1 MYTHVQEEP
10 ESCFDRSHTFVVC
23 AYGESPFLEE
33 CVKSL
38 VTQSGNPKV
47 LVATSTPNALIEAV
61 CSKYDLTL
69 LARAGKSGIADDWNF
84 AISCA
89 ETDLVT
95 VAHQDDVYER
105 DYSRRLLAVYE
116 SNPDLLIYFTN
127 YGELR
132 DEGAVDSNKLL
143 RVKRGM
149 LFPLKDGRLKRS
161 KLVRRRILSC
171 GSAICCPSVSFNL
184 KRLNQPIFE
193 TSMKCDLD
201 WQAWERISKQK
212 GSFYYDSKIL
222 MYHRIHEQ
230 SETTH
235 LIGDNTRSREDLEML
250 NKFWPSGIARL
261 INRAYS
267 KSQKSN
273 G

>member
-1 MYTHVQEEP
+1 MTDHA
-10 ESCFDRSHTFVVC
+10 FVVC
-23 AYGESPFLEE
+23 AYGESPYLEA
-33 CVKSL
+33 CVRSL
-38 VTQSGNPKV
+38 VVQDGEPKI
-47 LVATSTPNALIEAV
+47 LLATSTSNDAIRSIAA
-61 CSKYDLTL
+61 KYDLPL
-69 LARAGKSGIADDWNF
+69 LVRDGKSGIADDWNF

-105 DYSRRLLAVYE
+105 DYSRRLLAAYE
-116 SNPDLLIYFTN
+116 NSPDLLIYFTN

-132 DEGAVDSNKLL
+132 DDGPVDSNELL
-143 RVKRGM
+143 RIKRAM
-149 LFPLKDGRLKRS
+149 LFPLKDGRLMRS

-184 KRLNQPIFE
+184 KRLAQPIFE

-201 WQAWERISKQK
+201 WQAWECISKQK

>member
-1 MYTHVQEEP
+1 M
-10 ESCFDRSHTFVVC
+10 SHTFVVC
-23 AYGESPFLEE
+23 AYGESPYLEE
-33 CVKSL
+33 CVESL
-38 VTQSGNPKV
+38 LLQDGSPEI
-47 LVATSTPNALIEAV
+47 LIATSTPNDVIKAV
-61 CSKYDLTL
+61 AKRHNLPLFVRD
-69 LARAGKSGIADDWNF
+69 GGSGIAADWNF

-89 ETDLVT
+89 NTDLVT

-105 DYSRRLLAVYE
+105 GYSRRLLAAYE
-116 SNPDLLIYFTN
+116 SNSDLLLYFTN

-132 DEGAVDSNKLL
+132 DCGAVDSNRLL
-143 RVKRGM
+143 SVKRAM
-149 LFPLKDGRLKRS
+149 LFPLKDGRFNRS
-161 KLVRRRILSC
+161 RFVRRRILSI

-184 KRLNQPIFE
+184 RCLQQPIFE
-193 TSMKCDLD
+193 STMKCDLD
-201 WQAWERISKQK
+201 WQAWEKISKQR

-250 NKFWPSGIARL
+250 GKFWPSAIARL
-261 INRAYS
+261 INKAYS

>member
-1 MYTHVQEEP
+1 MQ
-10 ESCFDRSHTFVVC
+10 RSIKHLFVVC
-23 AYGESPFLEE
+23 AYGESPYLEE
-33 CVKSL
+33 CVRSL
-38 VTQSGNPKV
+38 VVQNGDPEI
-47 LVATSTPNALIEAV
+47 LMATSTPNALIESV
-61 CSKYDLTL
+61 SSRYDVPL
-69 LARAGKSGIADDWNF
+69 LVRDGEPGIADDWNF

-89 ETDLVT
+89 NSELVT
-95 VAHQDDVYER
+95 VAHQDDVYES
-105 DYSRRLLAVYE
+105 DYSMRLIGAYE
-116 SNPDLLIYFTN
+116 DNPDLLIYFTN

-132 DEGAVDSNKLL
+132 DDGAVDSNELL
-143 RVKRGM
+143 QIKRAM

-184 KRLNQPIFE
+184 KLLNQPIFE

-250 NKFWPSGIARL
+250 NKFWPAGIARL

>member
-1 MYTHVQEEP
+1 MADHA
-10 ESCFDRSHTFVVC
+10 FAVC
-23 AYGESPFLEE
+23 AYGESPYLEE
-33 CVKSL
+33 CVGSL
-38 VTQSGNPKV
+38 VAQKGEPKI
-47 LVATSTPNALIEAV
+47 LIATSTPNDSIRSVAA
-61 CSKYDLTL
+61 KYDLPL
-69 LARAGKSGIADDWNF
+69 LVRDGESGIADDWNF

-89 ETDLVT
+89 DCDLVT
-95 VAHQDDVYER
+95 IAHQDDLYEP
-105 DYSRRLLAVYE
+105 DYSSRLAAVYE
-116 SNPDLLIYFTN
+116 SRPDLLIYFTN

-132 DEGAVDSNKLL
+132 SGGLVDSNQLL
-143 RVKRGM
+143 RIKRAM
-149 LFPLKDGRLKRS
+149 LFPLKDGRFMRS

-184 KRLNQPIFE
+184 KRLARPIFE

-267 KSQKSN
+267 KSQQSN

>member
-1 MYTHVQEEP
+1 MHKVA
-10 ESCFDRSHTFVVC
+10 DHTFVVC

-38 VTQSGNPKV
+38 VAQEGGPKI

-61 CSKYDLTL
+61 SSQYDLPL
-69 LARAGKSGIADDWNF
+69 LVRDGKSGIADDWNF

-89 ETDLVT
+89 KTDLVT
-95 VAHQDDVYER
+95 VAHQDDVYEC
-105 DYSRRLLAVYE
+105 DYSRRLLAAYE
-116 SNPDLLIYFTN
+116 DNPDLLIYFTN

-132 DEGAVDSNKLL
+132 DNGAVDSNELL
-143 RVKRGM
+143 KIKRAM
-149 LFPLKDGRLKRS
+149 LLPLKDGRLMHSR
-161 KLVRRRILSC
+161 LVRRRILSC

-184 KRLNQPIFE
+184 KRLAQPIFE

-201 WQAWERISKQK
+201 WQAWEHISRLK

-235 LIGDNTRSREDLEML
+235 LIGDNTRSREDLQML

-267 KSQKSN
+267 KSQQSN

>member
-1 MYTHVQEEP
+1 M
-10 ESCFDRSHTFVVC
+10 SHTFVVC

-38 VTQSGNPKV
+38 LLQDGSPRI
-47 LVATSTPNALIEAV
+47 LIATSTLNDAIEAV
-61 CSKYDLTL
+61 AKKHNLPLFVRD
-69 LARAGKSGIADDWNF
+69 GESGIAADWNF

-89 ETDLVT
+89 NTDLVT

-105 DYSRRLLAVYE
+105 GYSRRLLAAYE
-116 SNPDLLIYFTN
+116 SNPDLLLYFTN

-132 DEGAVDSNKLL
+132 GYGAVDSNRLL
-143 RVKRGM
+143 SVKRAM
-149 LFPLKDGRLKRS
+149 LSPLKDGRLKRS
-161 KLVRRRILSC
+161 RFARRRILSI

-184 KRLNQPIFE
+184 KCLQQPIFE
-193 TSMKCDLD
+193 STMKCDLD
-201 WQAWERISKQK
+201 WQAWEKISKQR
-212 GSFYYDSKIL
+212 GSFYYDSEIL

-250 NKFWPSGIARL
+250 GKFWPSGIARL

>member
-1 MYTHVQEEP
+1 MPDH
-10 ESCFDRSHTFVVC
+10 SFVIC
-23 AYGESPFLEE
+23 AYGKSPFLEE

-38 VTQSGNPKV
+38 VDQNGNPEI
-47 LVATSTPNALIEAV
+47 LMTTSTPNALIEAV
-61 CSKYDLTL
+61 SSKYDLPL
-69 LARAGKSGIADDWNF
+69 LVRDGKSGIADDWNF
-84 AISCA
+84 AISCT

-105 DYSRRLLAVYE
+105 DYSSRLIAAYE
-116 SNPDLLIYFTN
+116 NNPDLLIYFTN

-132 DEGAVDSNKLL
+132 DNGSVDSNKLL
-143 RVKRGM
+143 RIKRGM

-161 KLVRRRILSC
+161 ILVRRRILSC

-201 WQAWERISKQK
+201 WQAWERISRQK

-222 MYHRIHEQ
+222 MYHRIHEE

-267 KSQKSN
+267 KSQQSN